1 MRREQWHQAMGR
13 WTKDRRRHDAG
24 GKYARKKSLDMD
36 FSCFAEYVEKLE
48 NLNGNI
54 EKTFGDAMEKAG
66 AQVEADTMVG
76 LEKANLPAKG
86 AYQGDPSDTKA
97 QVIHGAKVEWHG
109 SVAEIGLGF
118 DKTKKGA
125 GGLLITG
132 TPKMLPDL
140 VLEDIYSRPK
150 TSRAYEKRL
159 KDQINAD
166 LKAEIE
172 RLGGTV

>member
-1 MRREQWHQAMGR
+1 MGKM
-13 WTKDRRRHDAG
+13 TAG
-24 GKYARKKSLDMD
+24 GKYKRKSSLDMD
-36 FSCFAEYVEKLE
+36 FSCFAAYAEKIE
-48 NLNGNI
+48 NLEGNL

-76 LEKANLPAKG
+76 LEKENLPAG
-86 AYQGDPSDTKA
+86 GEYQGNPSDTKA
-97 QVIHGAKVEWHG
+97 QVIHGAKVEWYG
-109 SVAEIGLGF
+109 SVAVIRLGF

-125 GGLLITG
+125 GGFLITG
-132 TPKMLPDL
+132 TPRMRPDR

-150 TSRAYEKRL
+150 TSRSYEKRL